1 MNRAMVLLW
10 RLGLG
15 RWAQVWPAVGGRIL
29 VIEHRGR
36 KSGNRYR
43 TPLNF
48 TPDGRNRY
56 CLAGFGKR
64 SDWYRNALAAQ
75 RIIVW
80 LPDGV
85 WTAHAVD
92 ATDDEGARKWF
103 RAVLIDSG
111 FAARAVG
118 LSPKVMT
125 DDEVDTATATYRLV
139 RLELID
145 RCARTPADLWWVW
158 LGVGAGAVAAL
169 GLRARRHRS

>member
-1 MNRAMVLLW
+1 MNRVMVFLW

-15 RWAQVWPAVGGRIL
+15 RWAQAWPGVGGRIL

-36 KSGNRYR
+36 NSGNRYR

-48 TPDGRNRY
+48 TPNGRSRY
-56 CLAGFGKR
+56 CLAGFGKQ
-64 SDWYRNALAAQ
+64 SDWYRNALAAE

-85 WTAHAVD
+85 WLAHAVD
-92 ATDDEGARKWF
+92 ATEDEGSREWF

-118 LSPKVMT
+118 LSPKIMT
-125 DDEVDTATATYRLV
+125 DDEVDAATASYRLV

-145 RCARTPADLWWVW
+145 RCDRDPADLSWVW
-158 LGVGAGAVAAL
+158 LPVAAGAVAVL
-169 GLRARRHRS
+169 GLLARRRRS